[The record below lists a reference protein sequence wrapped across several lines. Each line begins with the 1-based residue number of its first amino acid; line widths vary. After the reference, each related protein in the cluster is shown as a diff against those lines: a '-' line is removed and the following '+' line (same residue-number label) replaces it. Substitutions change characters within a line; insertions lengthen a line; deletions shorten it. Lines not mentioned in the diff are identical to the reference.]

1 MASDTT
7 TQSFSSDT
15 PDHRDTFL
23 YRQAMVLATECFQL
37 ARQLPEDERFN
48 LFAEIL
54 QASVAIP
61 ANIAGAH
68 EAESHRQRLHHFDVA
83 RGKVK
88 RLQTL
93 LIMAVRVDC
102 VERAAT
108 TRARLLANEI
118 DGWLRTL
125 IRQLARRH

>member
-1 MASDTT
+1 MARDTT
-7 TQSFSSDT
+7 TQTFSSET
-15 PDHRDTFL
+15 PDDRDTFL
-23 YRQAMVLATECFQL
+23 YRRAMVLATECFQI
-37 ARQLPEDERFN
+37 ARQLPEHERSV

-61 ANIAGAH
+61 ANIAGAQQV
-68 EAESHRQRLHHFDVA
+68 ESRRQRLHHFDVA
-83 RGKVK
+83 RGKLK

-93 LIMAVRVDC
+93 LIMAVHVDC

-108 TRARLLANEI
+108 TRVRVLANEI

-125 IRQLARRH
+125 IKQLARRH